1 MISAN
6 EVNSILRQYLSTS
19 DGQALLKNNGIN
31 VSFYDEAKLLQIAE
45 EIKDKIINTFL
56 SITNHASLIDA
67 QDYFGSSYVKIG
79 KVRHLK
85 AADRVSISF
94 SSHALYRP
102 SLWAGSSEKY
112 PTAGYTG
119 SGVKDIFALITN
131 GTSKSGNVYGYWS
144 YYDAGEKQYVGNE
157 GWTRAWLPRIGKPF
171 IQKIINKYESL
182 YPGIEIDCPP
192 EWQ

>member
-6 EVNSILRQYLSTS
+6 EVNLILRQYLSTS
-19 DGQALLKNNGIN
+19 DGQALLKTNGIN
-31 VSFYDEAKLLQIAE
+31 VSFYDEVKLLQIAE
-45 EIKDKIINTFL
+45 EIKDEIINTFL
-56 SITNHASLIDA
+56 SITNHASLVDA

-85 AADRVSISF
+85 ASDRVSISF

-102 SLWAGSSEKY
+102 SLWAMTSKEHSS
-112 PTAGYTG
+112 AGYTG

-131 GTSKSGNVYGYWS
+131 GTSKSGNVYGYWT
-144 YYDAGEKQYVGNE
+144 YYDSGTQGYTGDTN
-157 GWTRAWLPRIGKPF
+157 WTRAWLPRIGKPF

-182 YPGIEIDCPP
+182 YPGIKINCPT